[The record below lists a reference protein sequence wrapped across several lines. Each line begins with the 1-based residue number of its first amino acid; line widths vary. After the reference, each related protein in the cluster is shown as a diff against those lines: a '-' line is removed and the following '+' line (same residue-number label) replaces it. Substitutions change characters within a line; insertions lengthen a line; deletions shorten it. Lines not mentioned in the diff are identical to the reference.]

1 MKMEN
6 IKNLKKMTNEELREL
21 NEYISE
27 ILEERRSKEKEKA
40 IENFRKAFEELQKYM
55 WSIEVEDSE
64 YEIRISDFNQFI
76 FEG

>member
-1 MKMEN
+1 MEN